1 MRKLYFAGC
10 VFAAVACLG
19 GCTKTN
25 DIEPVSKGVDFFAH
39 VGNVDTKTSIDG
51 LKVLWAKKDSIA
63 IQVTEKH
70 LHNASNPGAY
80 STTLGIYKLADD
92 AAGTSVGRFTYSS
105 GGEQITGDEEF
116 FAFYPAS
123 YCTANK
129 SNGYF
134 YVDFPMTQYY
144 EDNIGDKLP
153 LPMYGIGSNRSV
165 DFKYAGAVIKLRVWS
180 KEKTSIHSC
189 VISADN
195 LSKKAFTYVK
205 DGKWQGLSKA
215 YDVNNLN
222 MNMRKPLEISN
233 DESNPTVITMIIPLA
248 GTKTLK
254 NLKFS
259 INCERGGSELKKKS
273 DLAVVPGT
281 IVTFP
286 VKELTIEP
294 DRMFVDGL
302 EGEID
307 TEWVKT
313 AEKSVKVTMVPSS
326 KLSEGNFQ
334 KIMEATRNLHNKD
347 KKIVLDLSGANAKE
361 STLKGLNTD
370 NSYVGFCGG
379 SNRDNGIKN
388 ISKFYLPE
396 GITTILNRAFAY
408 SGYTEIVLPTT
419 LTKISGSPSNGCD
432 SLVWKV
438 ADGNKYFK
446 ADEKGAL
453 CDFGMTTL
461 MALNGGSGD
470 SYIVKDGT
478 TTIREWALYE
488 NSVIKTLTIPASV
501 TRLSGDCISG
511 TPNLTTII
519 CLGTKPAEFRPNSGT
534 NKVGPANQT
543 KTLYVPKGCVEIY
556 KEKWAALLKE
566 GNWVVKEIAGLS
578 NVKEGY

>member
-1 MRKLYFAGC
+1 MRNLYFAGC
-10 VFAAVACLG
+10 VIAAVAFVC

-39 VGNVDTKTSIDG
+39 VDNVDTKTSIDG
-51 LKVLWAKKDSIA
+51 LQVLWAKKDSIA
-63 IQVTEKH
+63 IQVTENH
-70 LHNASNPGAY
+70 LDNASSPRAY
-80 STTLGIYKLADD
+80 STTLGIYKLADN
-92 AAGTSVGRFTYSS
+92 AAGTNVGRFTYSS
-105 GGEQITGDEEF
+105 GGEQIKGDEEF

-134 YVDFPMTQYY
+134 YVDFPMTQWY

-153 LPMYGIGSNRSV
+153 LPMYGIGSDRNV

-195 LSKKAFTYVK
+195 LSKRAFTYVK
-205 DGKWQGLSKA
+205 DGKWLSRLWDA
-215 YDVNNLN
+215 YSVNNLN

-273 DLAVVPGT
+273 GLEVKPGT
-281 IVTFP
+281 VVTFP
-286 VKELTIEP
+286 VKELIIEP

-313 AEKSVKVTMVPSS
+313 AKDSVIVTMVSAS
-326 KLSEGNFQ
+326 KLHEDVFSG
-334 KIMEATRNLHNKD
+334 IMKATRSLEN
-347 KKIVLDLSGANAKE
+347 KIVLDLSGANAKE

-396 GITTILNRAFAY
+396 GITTILNRAFSY
-408 SGYTEIVLPTT
+408 SGYTEIVLPST
-419 LTKISGSPSNGCD
+419 LTQISGSPSNGCD

-438 ADGNKYFK
+438 AEGNKSFK
-446 ADEKGAL
+446 ADEEGAL
-453 CDFGMTTL
+453 YDFGMTTL
-461 MALNGGSGD
+461 MVLNGGSGD
-470 SYIVKDGT
+470 SYTVKDGT

-501 TRLSGDCISG
+501 TKLSADCISG

-519 CLGTKPAEFRPNSGT
+519 CLGTKPAEFIPNTGK
-534 NKVGPANQT
+534 NKVGPVNKT
-543 KTLYVPKGCVEIY
+543 KTLYVPKGCGKDYEA
-556 KEKWAALLKE
+556 KWKALLDE
-566 GNWVVKEIAGLS
+566 GNWQVVEQ
-578 NVKEGY
+578 N

>member
-1 MRKLYFAGC
+1 MRKLFFAGC

-39 VGNVDTKTSIDG
+39 VDNVDTKTSIDG

-63 IQVTEKH
+63 IQVTKNH
-70 LHNASNPGAY
+70 LDNASRPREYA
-80 STTLGIYKLADD
+80 TTLGIYKLADD
-92 AAGTSVGRFTYSS
+92 AAGTNVGRFTYSS
-105 GGEQITGDEEF
+105 GGEQIEGDEGF

-129 SNGYF
+129 GNGYF

-153 LPMYGIGSNRSV
+153 LPMYGIGSNRNV
-165 DFKYAGAVIKLRVWS
+165 DFNYAGAVIKLRVWS

-195 LSKKAFTYVK
+195 LSKRAFTYVK
-205 DGKWQGLSKA
+205 NGKWHQKLWNA
-215 YDVNNLN
+215 YSVNNLN

-233 DESNPTVITMIIPLA
+233 IESDPTVITMVIPLA
-248 GTKTLK
+248 DTTTLT

-259 INCERGGSELKKKS
+259 VNCEKGGSELTKKS
-273 DLAVVPGT
+273 GLRVKPGT

-313 AEKSVKVTMVPSS
+313 AKDSVKVTMVSAS
-326 KLSEGNFQ
+326 KLHEDVFRD
-334 KIMEATRNLHNKD
+334 IMKATRSLEN
-347 KKIVLDLSGANAKE
+347 KIVLDLSGANAEK
-361 STLKGLNTD
+361 SILQGLTD
-370 NSYVGFCGG
+370 NKYVGFCGG

-432 SLVWKV
+432 SLIWKV
-438 ADGNKYFK
+438 ANGNKSFK

-453 CDFGMTTL
+453 YDYEMKIL
-461 MALNGGSGD
+461 MVLNGGSGD
-470 SYIVKDGT
+470 SYTVKDGT

-501 TRLSGDCISG
+501 TKLSADCISG

-519 CLGTKPAEFRPNSGT
+519 CLGKEPAEFKPNTGK

-543 KTLYVPKGCVEIY
+543 KTLYVPTGCGKNYEA
-556 KEKWAALLKE
+556 KWKTLLDE
-566 GNWVVKEIAGLS
+566 GNWKVVEQ
-578 NVKEGY
+578 N

>member
-1 MRKLYFAGC
+1 MRNLYFVGC
-10 VFAAVACLG
+10 VIAAVACLG

-39 VGNVDTKTSIDG
+39 VDNVDTKTSIDG
-51 LKVLWAKKDSIA
+51 LQVLWAKKDSIA
-63 IQVTEKH
+63 IQVTENH
-70 LHNASNPGAY
+70 LDNASSPRAY
-80 STTLGIYKLADD
+80 STTLGIYKLADN
-92 AAGTSVGRFTYSS
+92 AAGTNVGRFTYSS
-105 GGEQITGDEEF
+105 GGEQIKGDEEF

-134 YVDFPMTQYY
+134 YVDFPMTQWY

-153 LPMYGIGSNRSV
+153 LPMYGIGSDRNV

-195 LSKKAFTYVK
+195 LSKRAFTFVK

-233 DESNPTVITMIIPLA
+233 VESDPTVITMIIPLA

-273 DLAVVPGT
+273 DLKVNPGT
-281 IVTFP
+281 VVTFP
-286 VKELTIEP
+286 VKELIIEP

-313 AEKSVKVTMVPSS
+313 AKDSVKVTMVSAS
-326 KLSEGNFQ
+326 KLHEDVFRD
-334 KIMEATRNLHNKD
+334 IMKATRSLENR
-347 KKIVLDLSGANAKE
+347 IVLDLSGANAEK
-361 STLKGLNTD
+361 SILQGLTD
-370 NSYVGFCGG
+370 NKYVGFCGG
-379 SNRDNGIKN
+379 SNRDNGIKK

-396 GITTILNRAFAY
+396 GIITISNRAFSY
-408 SGYTEIVLPTT
+408 SDYTEIVLPST
-419 LTKISGSPSNGCD
+419 LTQISGSPSNGCD
-432 SLVWKV
+432 SLRWKV
-438 ADGNKYFK
+438 VEGNKSFK
-446 ADEKGAL
+446 ADEEGAL
-453 CDFGMTTL
+453 YDFGMTTL

-501 TRLSGDCISG
+501 TKLSGDCISG

-519 CLGTKPAEFRPNSGT
+519 CRGTVPAEFKPNTGK

-556 KEKWAALLKE
+556 KEKWAVLLAE
-566 GNWVVKEIAGLS
+566 GNWEVKE
-578 NVKEGY
+578 VKELQN

>member
-1 MRKLYFAGC
+1 MRNLYFVGC
-10 VFAAVACLG
+10 VIAAVACLG

-39 VGNVDTKTSIDG
+39 VDNVDTKTSIDG
-51 LKVLWAKKDSIA
+51 LQVLWAKKDSIA
-63 IQVTEKH
+63 IQVTENH
-70 LHNASNPGAY
+70 LDNASSPRAY

-92 AAGTSVGRFTYSS
+92 AAGTNVGRFTYSS
-105 GGEQITGDEEF
+105 GGEQIKGDEEF

-153 LPMYGIGSNRSV
+153 LPMYGIGSNRNV

-195 LSKKAFTYVK
+195 LSKRAFTYVK
-205 DGKWQGLSKA
+205 DRKWQRLWNA
-215 YDVNNLN
+215 YNVNNLN
-222 MNMRKPLEISN
+222 MNMRNPLEISN

-248 GTKTLK
+248 DTTTLT

-259 INCERGGSELKKKS
+259 INCEKGGSELTKKS
-273 DLAVVPGT
+273 GLRVKPGT
-281 IVTFP
+281 VVTFP

-379 SNRDNGIKN
+379 SNRDKGIKN
-388 ISKFYLPE
+388 IRKFYLPE
-396 GITTILNRAFAY
+396 GITTILNRAFSY
-408 SGYTEIVLPTT
+408 SGYTEIVLPST
-419 LTKISGSPSNGCD
+419 LTQISGSPSNGCD

-438 ADGNKYFK
+438 AAGNKSFK

-453 CDFGMTTL
+453 YDYDMKTL
-461 MALNGGSGD
+461 MVLNGGSGD
-470 SYIVKDGT
+470 SYTVKDGT
-478 TTIREWALYE
+478 TKIREWALYE

-501 TRLSGDCISG
+501 TELSADCISG

-519 CLGTKPAEFRPNSGT
+519 CRGTVPAEFKPNTGK

-543 KTLYVPKGCVEIY
+543 KTLYVPKGCGKDYEA
-556 KEKWAALLKE
+556 KWKILLNE
-566 GNWVVKEIAGLS
+566 GNWQVVEQ
-578 NVKEGY
+578 N

>member
-39 VGNVDTKTSIDG
+39 VDNVDTKTSIDG

-70 LHNASNPGAY
+70 RDNASSPRAY
-80 STTLGIYKLADD
+80 ATTLGIYKLADD
-92 AAGTSVGRFTYSS
+92 AAGTNVGRFTYSS
-105 GGEQITGDEEF
+105 GAEQITGDEGF

-153 LPMYGIGSNRSV
+153 LPMFGIGSNRSV

-195 LSKKAFTYVK
+195 LSKRAFTYVK

-248 GTKTLK
+248 GIKTLK

-259 INCERGGSELKKKS
+259 INCEKGGSELKKKS
-273 DLAVVPGT
+273 DLEVKPGT
-281 IVTFP
+281 VVTFP
-286 VKELTIEP
+286 VKELIIEP

-313 AEKSVKVTMVPSS
+313 AKDSVRVTMVPAS
-326 KLSEGNFQ
+326 KLSKEAFHD
-334 KIMEATRNLHNKD
+334 IMEATRNLDNKN

-361 STLKGLNTD
+361 STLEGLNND
-370 NSYVGFCGG
+370 NKYVGFCGG

-388 ISKFYLPE
+388 ISKFSLPQ
-396 GITTILNRAFAY
+396 GITTILNRAFSY
-408 SGYTEIVLPTT
+408 SDYTEIVLPST
-419 LTKISGSPSNGCD
+419 LTQIAGSPSNGCD

-438 ADGNKYFK
+438 AKGNKSFK

-453 CDFGMTTL
+453 YDFGMTTL
-461 MALNGGSGD
+461 MALNGGSG
-470 SYIVKDGT
+470 
-478 TTIREWALYE
+478 AA
-488 NSVIKTLTIPASV
+488 TL
-501 TRLSGDCISG
+501 
-511 TPNLTTII
+511 
-519 CLGTKPAEFRPNSGT
+519 
-534 NKVGPANQT
+534 
-543 KTLYVPKGCVEIY
+543 
-556 KEKWAALLKE
+556 
-566 GNWVVKEIAGLS
+566 
-578 NVKEGY
+578 

>member
-1 MRKLYFAGC
+1 M
-10 VFAAVACLG
+10 
-19 GCTKTN
+19 
-25 DIEPVSKGVDFFAH
+25 
-39 VGNVDTKTSIDG
+39 
-51 LKVLWAKKDSIA
+51 WAKKDSIA

-70 LHNASNPGAY
+70 RDNASSHRAY
-80 STTLGIYKLADD
+80 ATTLGIYKLADD

-105 GGEQITGDEEF
+105 GAEQITGDEGF

-123 YCTANK
+123 YCTAHK
-129 SNGYF
+129 DNGYF

-153 LPMYGIGSNRSV
+153 LPMYGMGSHRNV
-165 DFKYAGAVIKLRVWS
+165 DFKYAGAVIKLLVWS
-180 KEKTSIHSC
+180 KAKTSIHSC
-189 VISADN
+189 VISAYN
-195 LSKKAFTYVK
+195 LSKRAFTYVK
-205 DGKWQGLSKA
+205 DREWQPLSKA

-248 GTKTLK
+248 GTKKLT

-259 INCERGGSELKKKS
+259 INCEKGGSELEKKS
-273 DLAVVPGT
+273 PLEVKPGT
-281 IVTFP
+281 VVTFP

-307 TEWVKT
+307 TAWVKT
-313 AEKSVKVTMVPSS
+313 AKDSVKVTMVSAS
-326 KLSEGNFQ
+326 KLLEDVFSG
-334 KIMEATRNLHNKD
+334 IMKATRSLEN
-347 KKIVLDLSGANAKE
+347 KIVLDLSGANAKE

-379 SNRDNGIKN
+379 SNRDKGIKN

-396 GITTILNRAFAY
+396 GITTILNRAFSY
-408 SGYTEIVLPTT
+408 SSYTEIVLPST
-419 LTKISGSPSNGCD
+419 LTQISGSPSNGCD

-438 ADGNKYFK
+438 AAGNKSFK

-453 CDFGMTTL
+453 YDYDMKTL
-461 MALNGGSGD
+461 MVLNGGSGD
-470 SYIVKDGT
+470 SYAVKDGT

-488 NSVIKTLTIPASV
+488 NSVIKKLTIPASV
-501 TRLSGDCISG
+501 TVLSRDCISG

-519 CLGTKPAEFRPNSGT
+519 CLGTVPAEFKPNTGK
-534 NKVGPANQT
+534 NKVGPANQI

-556 KEKWAALLKE
+556 KKMWAVLLAE
-566 GNWVVKEIAGLS
+566 GNWEVKE
-578 NVKEGY
+578 VKELQN

>member
-1 MRKLYFAGC
+1 MRNLYFVGC
-10 VFAAVACLG
+10 VIAAVAFVC

-25 DIEPVSKGVDFFAH
+25 DIEIEQESAGVDFFAQID
-39 VGNVDTKTSIDG
+39 NVNTKTSIDG
-51 LKVLWAKKDSIA
+51 LKVRWEKDDEIA
-63 IQVTEKH
+63 IQVTRNHTE
-70 LHNASNPGAY
+70 NASTPKGY
-80 STTLGIYKLADD
+80 STSLGIYRLTDD
-92 AAGTSVGRFTYSS
+92 AAGTNVGKFTHNR
-105 GGEQITGDEEF
+105 GEEKITGGEEF

-123 YCTANK
+123 DCFVNEG
-129 SNGYF
+129 NGYF
-134 YVDFPMTQYY
+134 YVDFPTTQWY
-144 EDNIGDKLP
+144 EDNIGNKLQ
-153 LPMYGIGSNRSV
+153 LPMYGVGKNRTV
-165 DFKYAGAVIKLRVWS
+165 DFNYAGAVIKLRVWS

-189 VISADN
+189 VISAGN
-195 LSKKAFTYVK
+195 LSKRAFTYVK
-205 DGKWQGLSKA
+205 DKKWQRLWNA
-215 YDVNNLN
+215 YNVNNLN

-248 GTKTLK
+248 DTTTLT

-259 INCERGGSELKKKS
+259 INCEKGGSELTKKS
-273 DLAVVPGT
+273 GLRVKPGT
-281 IVTFP
+281 VVTFP
-286 VKELTIEP
+286 VKELIIVP

-313 AEKSVKVTMVPSS
+313 AKDSVKVTMVSAS
-326 KLSEGNFQ
+326 KLLEDVFSG
-334 KIMEATRNLHNKD
+334 IMKATRSLEN
-347 KKIVLDLSGANAKE
+347 KIVLDLSGANAKE

-379 SNRDNGIKN
+379 SNRDKGIKN

-396 GITTILNRAFAY
+396 GITTILNRAFSY
-408 SGYTEIVLPTT
+408 SGYTEIVLPST

-438 ADGNKYFK
+438 AEGNKSFK

-453 CDFGMTTL
+453 YDFGMTTL

-501 TRLSGDCISG
+501 TELSADCISG

-519 CLGTKPAEFRPNSGT
+519 CLGSVPAEFKPNTGK

-543 KTLYVPKGCVEIY
+543 KTLYVPNGCGKDYEA
-556 KEKWAALLKE
+556 KWKILLNE
-566 GNWVVKEIAGLS
+566 GNWQVVEQ
-578 NVKEGY
+578 N

>member
-10 VFAAVACLG
+10 VIAAAACLG

-39 VGNVDTKTSIDG
+39 VDNVDTKTSIDG

-70 LHNASNPGAY
+70 LHNASSPGEYA
-80 STTLGIYKLADD
+80 TTLGIYKLADD
-92 AAGTSVGRFTYSS
+92 AAGTNVGRFTYSS
-105 GGEQITGDEEF
+105 GEQIKGDEEF

-153 LPMYGIGSNRSV
+153 LPMYGIGSNRNV

-286 VKELTIEP
+286 VKELTIDP
-294 DRMFVDGL
+294 DRMFVDGS

-307 TEWVKT
+307 TAWVKT
-313 AEKSVKVTMVPSS
+313 AKDSVKVTMVSAS
-326 KLSEGNFQ
+326 KLHEDVFSG
-334 KIMEATRNLHNKD
+334 IMKATRSLEN
-347 KKIVLDLSGANAKE
+347 KIVLDLSGANAKE

-396 GITTILNRAFAY
+396 GIITISNRAFSY
-408 SGYTEIVLPTT
+408 SAYTEIVLPST
-419 LTKISGSPSNGCD
+419 LTQISGSPSNGCD

-438 ADGNKYFK
+438 AKGNKSFK

-453 CDFGMTTL
+453 YDFGMTTL
-461 MALNGGSGD
+461 MVLNGGSGD
-470 SYIVKDGT
+470 SYTVKDGT

-501 TRLSGDCISG
+501 TKLSGDCISG

-519 CLGTKPAEFRPNSGT
+519 CLGKEPAEFKPNSGT
-534 NKVGPANQT
+534 NKVGPSKLT

-556 KEKWAALLKE
+556 KDKWAALLAE
-566 GNWVVKEIAGLS
+566 GNWDVKDVKELQ
-578 NVKEGY
+578 N

>member
-1 MRKLYFAGC
+1 MRNLYFVGC
-10 VFAAVACLG
+10 VIAAVACLG

-39 VGNVDTKTSIDG
+39 VDNVDTKTSIDG
-51 LKVLWAKKDSIA
+51 LQVLWAKKDSIA
-63 IQVTEKH
+63 IQVTENH
-70 LHNASNPGAY
+70 LDNASSPRAY
-80 STTLGIYKLADD
+80 STTLGIYKLADN
-92 AAGTSVGRFTYSS
+92 AAGTNVGRFTYSS
-105 GGEQITGDEEF
+105 GGEQIKGDEEF

-134 YVDFPMTQYY
+134 YVDFPMTQWY

-153 LPMYGIGSNRSV
+153 LPMYGIGSDRNV

-195 LSKKAFTYVK
+195 LSKRAFTYVK

-233 DESNPTVITMIIPLA
+233 VESDPTVITMIIPLA
-248 GTKTLK
+248 GTKKLT

-259 INCERGGSELKKKS
+259 INCEKGGSELEKKS
-273 DLAVVPGT
+273 PLEVKPGT
-281 IVTFP
+281 VVTFP

-313 AEKSVKVTMVPSS
+313 AKDSVRVTMVPSS

-334 KIMEATRNLHNKD
+334 KIMEATRNLHDKN
-347 KKIVLDLSGANAKE
+347 KKIVLDLSRANAKE
-361 STLKGLNTD
+361 STLEGLNND
-370 NSYVGFCGG
+370 NKYVGFCGG

-388 ISKFYLPE
+388 IRKFYLPE
-396 GITTILNRAFAY
+396 GITTILNRAFSY
-408 SGYTEIVLPTT
+408 SGYTEIVLPST
-419 LTKISGSPSNGCD
+419 LTQISGSPSNGCD

-438 ADGNKYFK
+438 AAGNKSFK
-446 ADEKGAL
+446 VDEKGAL
-453 CDFGMTTL
+453 YDYDMKTL
-461 MALNGGSGD
+461 MVLNGGSGD
-470 SYIVKDGT
+470 SYTVKDGT

-501 TRLSGDCISG
+501 TKLSADCISG

-519 CLGTKPAEFRPNSGT
+519 CLGTKPAEFIPNTGK
-534 NKVGPANQT
+534 NKVGPANQI

-556 KEKWAALLKE
+556 KEKWAALLAE
-566 GNWVVKEIAGLS
+566 GKWEVLQN
-578 NVKEGY
+578 

>member
-39 VGNVDTKTSIDG
+39 ADNVDTKTSIDG

-63 IQVTEKH
+63 IQITEKH
-70 LHNASNPGAY
+70 LHNASSPGAY
-80 STTLGIYKLADD
+80 ATTLGIYKLADD
-92 AAGTSVGRFTYSS
+92 AANTSVGRFTYSS
-105 GGEQITGDEEF
+105 GGEQIKGDEEF

-153 LPMYGIGSNRSV
+153 LPMYGVGSNRNV
-165 DFKYAGAVIKLRVWS
+165 DFKYAGAVIKLLVWS

-189 VISADN
+189 VISAGN
-195 LSKKAFTYVK
+195 LSKRAFTFVT
-205 DGKWQGLSKA
+205 DGKWHQKLWNA
-215 YDVNNLN
+215 YSVNNLN

-233 DESNPTVITMIIPLA
+233 VESDPTVITMIIPLA
-248 GTKTLK
+248 DTTTLT

-259 INCERGGSELKKKS
+259 INCEKGGSELTKKS
-273 DLAVVPGT
+273 GLRVKPGT
-281 IVTFP
+281 VVTFP
-286 VKELTIEP
+286 VKELIIVP

-313 AEKSVKVTMVPSS
+313 AKDSVRVTMVPSS
-326 KLSEGNFQ
+326 KLSRDDFHD
-334 KIMEATRNLHNKD
+334 IMEATRNLDDKN
-347 KKIVLDLSGANAKE
+347 KKIVLDLSGANAKDN
-361 STLKGLNTD
+361 TLEGLTD
-370 NSYVGFCGG
+370 NKYVGFCGG

-396 GITTILNRAFAY
+396 GITTILNRAFSY
-408 SGYTEIVLPTT
+408 SGYTEIVLPST
-419 LTKISGSPSNGCD
+419 LTQISGSPSNGCD

-438 ADGNKYFK
+438 AKGNKSFK

-453 CDFGMTTL
+453 YDFGMTTL
-461 MALNGGSGD
+461 MVLNGGSGD
-470 SYIVKDGT
+470 SYTVKDGT

-501 TRLSGDCISG
+501 TVLSRDCISG

-519 CLGTKPAEFRPNSGT
+519 CLRREPAEFKPNSGT
-534 NKVGPANQT
+534 NKVGPVNKT
-543 KTLYVPKGCVEIY
+543 KTLYVPNGCVEIY
-556 KEKWAALLKE
+556 KKMWAVLLTE
-566 GNWVVKEIAGLS
+566 GNWEVKE
-578 NVKEGY
+578 VKELQN

>member
-1 MRKLYFAGC
+1 MRKLYFAVC
-10 VFAAVACLG
+10 VFVAVACLG

-39 VGNVDTKTSIDG
+39 VDNVDTKTSLDG
-51 LKVLWAKKDSIA
+51 LQVLWAKKDSIA
-63 IQVTEKH
+63 IQVTKNH
-70 LHNASNPGAY
+70 LDNASSPRAY
-80 STTLGIYKLADD
+80 ATTLGIYKLADG
-92 AAGTSVGRFTYSS
+92 AAGTNVGRFTYSR
-105 GGEQITGDEEF
+105 GGEQIEGDEEF

-153 LPMYGIGSNRSV
+153 LPMYGIGSNRNV

-195 LSKKAFTYVK
+195 LSKRAFTYVK
-205 DGKWQGLSKA
+205 DGKWQRLWNA
-215 YDVNNLN
+215 YSVNNLN

-233 DESNPTVITMIIPLA
+233 VESDPTVITMVIPLA
-248 GTKTLK
+248 DTTTLA

-259 INCERGGSELKKKS
+259 INCEKGGSELTKKS
-273 DLAVVPGT
+273 GLRVKPGT
-281 IVTFP
+281 VVTFP
-286 VKELTIEP
+286 VKELIIEP
-294 DRMFVDGL
+294 DRMFVDGF

-313 AEKSVKVTMVPSS
+313 AQDSVRVTMVAAS
-326 KLSEGNFQ
+326 KLSEGDFQ
-334 KIMEATRNLHNKD
+334 KIMEATRNLHNKN
-347 KKIVLDLSGANAKE
+347 KKIVLDLSGANADK
-361 STLKGLNTD
+361 STLEGLTD
-370 NSYVGFCGG
+370 NKYVGFCGG

-396 GITTILNRAFAY
+396 GITTILNRAFSY
-408 SGYTEIVLPTT
+408 SGYTEIVLPST

-438 ADGNKYFK
+438 AEGNKSFK

-453 CDFGMTTL
+453 YDFGMTTL

-501 TRLSGDCISG
+501 TVLSRDCISG

-519 CLGTKPAEFRPNSGT
+519 CLGRKPAEFRPNSGT
-534 NKVGPANQT
+534 NKVGPSKLT
-543 KTLYVPKGCVEIY
+543 KTLYVPNGCVEIY
-556 KEKWAALLKE
+556 KDKWAALLAE
-566 GNWVVKEIAGLS
+566 GNWKVEER
-578 NVKEGY
+578 N

>member
-10 VFAAVACLG
+10 VIATVAFVC

-25 DIEPVSKGVDFFAH
+25 DIEIEQESAGVDFFAQID
-39 VGNVDTKTSIDG
+39 NVNTKTSIDG
-51 LKVLWAKKDSIA
+51 LKVRWEKDDEIA
-63 IQVTEKH
+63 IQVTRNHTE
-70 LHNASNPGAY
+70 NASSPRGYA
-80 STTLGIYKLADD
+80 TTLGVYKLADD
-92 AAGTSVGRFTYSS
+92 AAGTNVGRFTYSS
-105 GGEQITGDEEF
+105 GGEQIKGDEEF

-134 YVDFPMTQYY
+134 YVDFPMTQWY

-153 LPMYGIGSNRSV
+153 LPMYGVGSNRNV
-165 DFKYAGAVIKLRVWS
+165 DFNYAGAVIKLRVWT
-180 KEKTSIHSC
+180 EKKDSIHSC

-205 DGKWQGLSKA
+205 DGKWQGLSNSH
-215 YDVNNLN
+215 DVNNLN

-233 DESNPTVITMIIPLA
+233 DEGNPTVITMIIPLA
-248 GTKTLK
+248 GTKTLT

-259 INCERGGSELKKKS
+259 VNCESGGSELEKKS
-273 DLAVVPGT
+273 GLKVTPGT
-281 IVTFP
+281 VVTFP
-286 VKELTIEP
+286 VTKLTIVP

-313 AEKSVKVTMVPSS
+313 AKDSVRVTMVPAS
-326 KLSEGNFQ
+326 KLSIVDFHD
-334 KIMEATRNLHNKD
+334 IMEATRNLHDEN
-347 KKIVLDLSGANAKE
+347 KKIVLDLSRANAKE
-361 STLKGLNTD
+361 STLEGLNND
-370 NSYVGFCGG
+370 NKYVGFCGG
-379 SNRDNGIKN
+379 SNRDNGINN

-432 SLVWKV
+432 SLVWKI
-438 ADGNKYFK
+438 ADGNKSFK

-453 CDFGMTTL
+453 YDYGMKTL
-461 MALNGGSGD
+461 MVLNGGSGD
-470 SYIVKDGT
+470 SYTVKDGT

-501 TRLSGDCISG
+501 TKLSADCISG

-519 CLGTKPAEFRPNSGT
+519 CRGTVPAEFKPNTGK

-543 KTLYVPKGCVEIY
+543 KTLYVPKGCVEAY
-556 KEKWAALLKE
+556 TERWKSLLAE
-566 GNWVVKEIAGLS
+566 GNWEVKELQ
-578 NVKEGY
+578 N

>member
-1 MRKLYFAGC
+1 MRTLYFAGC
-10 VFAAVACLG
+10 LIAAAVCLG

-39 VGNVDTKTSIDG
+39 VDNVDTKTSIDG
-51 LKVLWAKKDSIA
+51 LKVLWREKDSIA
-63 IQVTEKH
+63 IQVTENH
-70 LHNASNPGAY
+70 LDNASSPRAY

-92 AAGTSVGRFTYSS
+92 AAGTNVGRFTYSS
-105 GGEQITGDEEF
+105 GGEQIKGDEEF

-153 LPMYGIGSNRSV
+153 LPMYGIGSNRNV

-195 LSKKAFTYVK
+195 LSKRAFTYVK
-205 DGKWQGLSKA
+205 DRKWQRLWNA
-215 YDVNNLN
+215 YSVKNLN

-233 DESNPTVITMIIPLA
+233 VESDPTVITMIIPLA
-248 GTKTLK
+248 DTTILT

-259 INCERGGSELKKKS
+259 INCEKGGSELMKKS
-273 DLAVVPGT
+273 PLKVKPGT
-281 IVTFP
+281 VVTFP

-313 AEKSVKVTMVPSS
+313 AKDSVKVTMVSAS
-326 KLSEGNFQ
+326 KLHEDVFRD
-334 KIMEATRNLHNKD
+334 IMKATRSLENR
-347 KKIVLDLSGANAKE
+347 IVLDLSGANAKE
-361 STLKGLNTD
+361 STLRGLHTD

-379 SNRDNGIKN
+379 SNRDKGIKN
-388 ISKFYLPE
+388 IRKFYLPE
-396 GITTILNRAFAY
+396 GITTILNRAFSY
-408 SGYTEIVLPTT
+408 SGYTEIVLPST
-419 LTKISGSPSNGCD
+419 LTQISGSPSNGCD
-432 SLVWKV
+432 SLRWKV
-438 ADGNKYFK
+438 AEGNKSFK
-446 ADEKGAL
+446 ADEEGAL
-453 CDFGMTTL
+453 YDFGMTTL
-461 MALNGGSGD
+461 MVLNGGSGD
-470 SYIVKDGT
+470 SYTVKDGT

-501 TRLSGDCISG
+501 TKLSADCISG
-511 TPNLTTII
+511 TPNLTTIK
-519 CLGTKPAEFRPNSGT
+519 CLGTVPAEFKPNTGK
-534 NKVGPANQT
+534 NKVGPSDET
-543 KTLYVPKGCVEIY
+543 KTLYVPMGCGKNYEA
-556 KEKWAALLKE
+556 KWKALLDE
-566 GNWVVKEIAGLS
+566 GNWQVVEQ
-578 NVKEGY
+578 N

>member
-10 VFAAVACLG
+10 VIAAAVCLC

-25 DIEPVSKGVDFFAH
+25 VIEPVSKGVDFFAQID
-39 VGNVDTKTSIDG
+39 NVNTKTSIDG
-51 LKVLWAKKDSIA
+51 LKVRWGKDDEIA
-63 IQVTEKH
+63 IQVTKNHTE
-70 LHNASNPGAY
+70 NASSPRGYA
-80 STTLGIYKLADD
+80 TTLGVCKLADD
-92 AAGTSVGRFTYSS
+92 AAGTTDGRFTYSS
-105 GGEQITGDEEF
+105 GAEQIDGDEEF

-123 YCTANK
+123 YCKPNE

-134 YVDFPMTQYY
+134 YVDFPMTQWY

-153 LPMYGIGSNRSV
+153 LPMYGIGSDRNV

-195 LSKKAFTYVK
+195 LSKRAFTYVK

-222 MNMRKPLEISN
+222 MNMHKPLEISN
-233 DESNPTVITMIIPLA
+233 VESDPTVITMIIPLA

-273 DLAVVPGT
+273 DLKVNPGT
-281 IVTFP
+281 VVTFP
-286 VKELTIEP
+286 VKELIIEP

-307 TEWVKT
+307 TAWVKT
-313 AEKSVKVTMVPSS
+313 AKDSVKVTMVSAS
-326 KLSEGNFQ
+326 KLLEDVFSG
-334 KIMEATRNLHNKD
+334 IMKATRSLEN
-347 KKIVLDLSGANAKE
+347 KIVLDLSGANAKE
-361 STLKGLNTD
+361 SILEGLTD
-370 NSYVGFCGG
+370 NKYVGFCGG

-396 GITTILNRAFAY
+396 GITTILNRAFSY
-408 SGYTEIVLPTT
+408 SGYTEIVLPST
-419 LTKISGSPSNGCD
+419 LTQISGSPSNGCD
-432 SLVWKV
+432 LLRWKV
-438 ADGNKYFK
+438 AEGNKSFK

-453 CDFGMTTL
+453 YDYDMKTL
-461 MALNGGSGD
+461 MVLNGGSGD
-470 SYIVKDGT
+470 SYTVKDGT

-501 TRLSGDCISG
+501 TKLSADCISG

-519 CLGTKPAEFRPNSGT
+519 CRGTVPAEFKPNTGK

-543 KTLYVPKGCVEIY
+543 KTLYVPKGCVEAY
-556 KEKWAALLKE
+556 TSKWASLLAE
-566 GNWVVKEIAGLS
+566 GNWEVKELQ
-578 NVKEGY
+578 N

>member
-1 MRKLYFAGC
+1 MRKLYFSGC
-10 VFAAVACLG
+10 VIAAVVCLG

-39 VGNVDTKTSIDG
+39 VDNVDTKTTIDG

-63 IQVTEKH
+63 IQVTENH
-70 LHNASNPGAY
+70 LDNASRPREYA
-80 STTLGIYKLADD
+80 TTLGIYKLADD
-92 AAGTSVGRFTYSS
+92 AAGTNVGRFTYS
-105 GGEQITGDEEF
+105 GGEQIKGDEEF

-153 LPMYGIGSNRSV
+153 LPMYGIGSNRNV
-165 DFKYAGAVIKLRVWS
+165 DFNYAGAVIKLRVWS

-195 LSKKAFTYVK
+195 LSKRAFTYVK
-205 DGKWQGLSKA
+205 NGKWQGLSKA
-215 YDVNNLN
+215 YDVKNLN

-248 GTKTLK
+248 GTKTLT

-259 INCERGGSELKKKS
+259 INCEKGGSELKKKS
-273 DLAVVPGT
+273 GLEVKPGT
-281 IVTFP
+281 VVTFP
-286 VKELTIEP
+286 VKELIIEP

-313 AEKSVKVTMVPSS
+313 AKDSVKVTMVAAS

-334 KIMEATRNLHNKD
+334 KIMEATRNLHDKN
-347 KKIVLDLSGANAKE
+347 KKIVLDLSGTNAEK

-396 GITTILNRAFAY
+396 GITTILNRAFSY
-408 SGYTEIVLPTT
+408 SGYTEIVLPST
-419 LTKISGSPSNGCD
+419 LTQISGSPSNGCD
-432 SLVWKV
+432 SLRWKV
-438 ADGNKYFK
+438 AEGNKSFK

-453 CDFGMTTL
+453 YDYEMKTL
-461 MALNGGSGD
+461 MVLNGGGSVD
-470 SYIVKDGT
+470 SYTVKDRT

-501 TRLSGDCISG
+501 TKLSADCISG
-511 TPNLTTII
+511 TPNLTTIK
-519 CLGTKPAEFRPNSGT
+519 CLGTVPAEFKPNTGK
-534 NKVGPANQT
+534 NKVGPSDKT
-543 KTLYVPKGCVEIY
+543 KILYVPKGCVEIY

-566 GNWVVKEIAGLS
+566 GT
-578 NVKEGY
+578 KEGNWKVVERN

>member
-39 VGNVDTKTSIDG
+39 VDNVDTKTSIDG

-92 AAGTSVGRFTYSS
+92 AAGTNVGRFTYSS
-105 GGEQITGDEEF
+105 GAEQITGDEEF

-129 SNGYF
+129 GNGYF

-153 LPMYGIGSNRSV
+153 LPMYGIGSNRNV

-248 GTKTLK
+248 DTTTLT

-259 INCERGGSELKKKS
+259 INCEKGGSELTKKS
-273 DLAVVPGT
+273 GLKVRPGT
-281 IVTFP
+281 VVTFP

-313 AEKSVKVTMVPSS
+313 AKDSVRVTMVAAS
-326 KLSEGNFQ
+326 KLKEDVFRD
-334 KIMEATRNLHNKD
+334 IMKATRSLEN
-347 KKIVLDLSGANAKE
+347 KIVLDLSGANAKE
-361 STLKGLNTD
+361 SKLKGLNTD

-396 GITTILNRAFAY
+396 GIITISNRAFSY
-408 SGYTEIVLPTT
+408 SGYTEIVLPST
-419 LTKISGSPSNGCD
+419 LTQISGSPSNGCD

-438 ADGNKYFK
+438 AEGNKSFK

-453 CDFGMTTL
+453 YDFGMTTL
-461 MALNGGSGD
+461 MVLNGGSGD
-470 SYIVKDGT
+470 SYTVKDGP

-501 TRLSGDCISG
+501 TKLSGDCISA

-519 CLGTKPAEFRPNSGT
+519 CLGTVPAEFKPNTGK
-534 NKVGPANQT
+534 NKVGPSDKT

-556 KEKWAALLKE
+556 KDKWAALLAE
-566 GNWVVKEIAGLS
+566 GNWEVKDLR
-578 NVKEGY
+578 N

>member
-10 VFAAVACLG
+10 VIAAAVSLC

-25 DIEPVSKGVDFFAH
+25 VIEPVSKGVDFFAQID
-39 VGNVDTKTSIDG
+39 NVNTKTSIDG
-51 LKVLWAKKDSIA
+51 LKVRWGKDDEIA
-63 IQVTEKH
+63 IQVTKNHTE
-70 LHNASNPGAY
+70 NASSPRGYA
-80 STTLGIYKLADD
+80 TTLGIYKLADD
-92 AAGTSVGRFTYSS
+92 AAGTNVGKFTYSS
-105 GGEQITGDEEF
+105 GGEQIKGDEEF

-153 LPMYGIGSNRSV
+153 LPMYGVGTNRNVS
-165 DFKYAGAVIKLRVWS
+165 FNYAGAVIKLRVWA
-180 KEKTSIHSC
+180 EKKDSIHSC

-205 DGKWQGLSKA
+205 DGKWQGLSNSH
-215 YDVNNLN
+215 DVNNLN

-248 GTKTLK
+248 GTKTLT

-259 INCERGGSELKKKS
+259 VNCESGGSELKKKS
-273 DLAVVPGT
+273 GLKVTPGT
-281 IVTFP
+281 VVTFP
-286 VKELTIEP
+286 VTKLTIVP

-313 AEKSVKVTMVPSS
+313 AKDSVRVTMVPAS
-326 KLSEGNFQ
+326 KLSIVDFHD
-334 KIMEATRNLHNKD
+334 IMEATRNLHDEN
-347 KKIVLDLSGANAKE
+347 KKIVLDLSRANAKE
-361 STLKGLNTD
+361 STLEGLNND
-370 NSYVGFCGG
+370 NKYVGFCGG

-432 SLVWKV
+432 SLVWKI
-438 ADGNKYFK
+438 ADGNKFFK

-453 CDFGMTTL
+453 YDYGMKTL
-461 MALNGGSGD
+461 MVLNGGSGD
-470 SYIVKDGT
+470 SYTVKDGT
-478 TTIREWALYE
+478 TKIREWALYE

-501 TRLSGDCISG
+501 TELSADCISG

-519 CLGTKPAEFRPNSGT
+519 CRGTVPAEFKPNTGK

-543 KTLYVPKGCVEIY
+543 KTLYVPKGCGKDYEA
-556 KEKWAALLKE
+556 KWKILLNE
-566 GNWVVKEIAGLS
+566 GNWQVVEQ
-578 NVKEGY
+578 N

>member
-10 VFAAVACLG
+10 VIAAAVCLC

-25 DIEPVSKGVDFFAH
+25 VIEPVSKGVDFFAQID
-39 VGNVDTKTSIDG
+39 NVNTKTSIDG
-51 LKVLWAKKDSIA
+51 LKVRWGKGDEIA
-63 IQVTEKH
+63 IQVTRNHTE
-70 LHNASNPGAY
+70 NASSPRGYA
-80 STTLGIYKLADD
+80 TTLGVYKLADD
-92 AAGTSVGRFTYSS
+92 AAGATDGRFTYSS
-105 GGEQITGDEEF
+105 GAEQIEGDEEF

-123 YCTANK
+123 DCKPNK
-129 SNGYF
+129 DNGYF

-144 EDNIGDKLP
+144 EDNIGEKLP
-153 LPMYGIGSNRSV
+153 LPMYGIGSNRNVS
-165 DFKYAGAVIKLRVWS
+165 FNYAGAVLKLRVWS

-222 MNMRKPLEISN
+222 MNMRRPLEISN
-233 DESNPTVITMIIPLA
+233 DESNPTVITMIIPLP
-248 GTKTLK
+248 GPKKLT

-259 INCERGGSELKKKS
+259 INCEKGSSELEKKS
-273 DLAVVPGT
+273 PLKVTPGT

-286 VKELTIEP
+286 VKELTIDP
-294 DRMFVDGL
+294 DRMFVDGS

-307 TEWVKT
+307 TAWVKT
-313 AEKSVKVTMVPSS
+313 AKDSVKVTMVSAS
-326 KLSEGNFQ
+326 KLHEDVFSG
-334 KIMEATRNLHNKD
+334 IMKATRSLEN
-347 KKIVLDLSGANAKE
+347 KIVLDLSGANAKE

-388 ISKFYLPE
+388 IRKFYLPE
-396 GITTILNRAFAY
+396 GITTILNRAFSY
-408 SGYTEIVLPTT
+408 SGYTEIVLPST
-419 LTKISGSPSNGCD
+419 LTQISGSPSNGCD

-438 ADGNKYFK
+438 AEGNKSFK
-446 ADEKGAL
+446 ADEEGAL
-453 CDFGMTTL
+453 YDFGMTTL
-461 MALNGGSGD
+461 MVLNGGSGD
-470 SYIVKDGT
+470 SYTVKDGT

-501 TRLSGDCISG
+501 TKLSGDCISG
-511 TPNLTTII
+511 TPNLTTIK
-519 CLGTKPAEFRPNSGT
+519 CLGTVPAEFKPNSGT

-543 KTLYVPKGCVEIY
+543 KTLYVPEGCVEIY

-566 GNWVVKEIAGLS
+566 GNWEVKELQ
-578 NVKEGY
+578 N

>member
-39 VGNVDTKTSIDG
+39 VDNVDTKTSIDG

-63 IQVTEKH
+63 IQVTKSH
-70 LHNASNPGAY
+70 LDNASSPRAY
-80 STTLGIYKLADD
+80 ATTLGIYKLADD

-105 GGEQITGDEEF
+105 GGEQIKGDEEF

-153 LPMYGIGSNRSV
+153 LPMYGIGSNRNV

-195 LSKKAFTYVK
+195 LSKRAFTFVK
-205 DGKWQGLSKA
+205 DGKWQKLWNA
-215 YDVNNLN
+215 YTVNNLN
-222 MNMRKPLEISN
+222 MNMRTPLEISN
-233 DESNPTVITMIIPLA
+233 VESDPTVITMVIPLA
-248 GTKTLK
+248 DTTTLT

-259 INCERGGSELKKKS
+259 INCEKGGSELKKKS
-273 DLAVVPGT
+273 GLRVKPGT
-281 IVTFP
+281 VVTFP

-313 AEKSVKVTMVPSS
+313 AKDSVKVTMVPSS

-361 STLKGLNTD
+361 STLKGLNRD

-396 GITTILNRAFAY
+396 GITTILNRAFSY
-408 SGYTEIVLPTT
+408 SGYTEIVLPST
-419 LTKISGSPSNGCD
+419 LTQISGSPSNGCD

-438 ADGNKYFK
+438 AEGNKSFK
-446 ADEKGAL
+446 ADEEGAL
-453 CDFGMTTL
+453 YDFGMTTL
-461 MALNGGSGD
+461 MVLNGGSGD
-470 SYIVKDGT
+470 SYTVKDGT

-488 NSVIKTLTIPASV
+488 NSMIKTLTIPASV

-519 CLGTKPAEFRPNSGT
+519 CLGTKPAEFIPNTGN
-534 NKVGPANQT
+534 NKVGPSKQL

-566 GNWVVKEIAGLS
+566 GTWEVKEWR
-578 NVKEGY
+578 N

>member
-1 MRKLYFAGC
+1 MRKLFFAGC

-39 VGNVDTKTSIDG
+39 VDNVDTKTSIDG

-63 IQVTEKH
+63 IQVTKNH
-70 LHNASNPGAY
+70 LDNASRPREYA
-80 STTLGIYKLADD
+80 TTLGIYKLADD
-92 AAGTSVGRFTYSS
+92 AAGTNVGRFTYSS
-105 GGEQITGDEEF
+105 GAEQITGDEEF

-129 SNGYF
+129 GNGYF

-153 LPMYGIGSNRSV
+153 LPMYGIGSNRNV

-195 LSKKAFTYVK
+195 LSKRAFTYVK
-205 DGKWQGLSKA
+205 DGKWQRLWNA
-215 YDVNNLN
+215 YSVNNLN

-233 DESNPTVITMIIPLA
+233 VESDPTVITMVIPLA
-248 GTKTLK
+248 DTTTLT

-259 INCERGGSELKKKS
+259 INCEKGGSELTKKS
-273 DLAVVPGT
+273 GLRVKPGT
-281 IVTFP
+281 VVTFP
-286 VKELTIEP
+286 VKELTIVP

-313 AEKSVKVTMVPSS
+313 AKDSVKVTMVSAS
-326 KLSEGNFQ
+326 KLHEDVFSG
-334 KIMEATRNLHNKD
+334 IMKATRSLEN
-347 KKIVLDLSGANAKE
+347 KIVLDLSGANAKE
-361 STLKGLNTD
+361 STLKGLNRD

-396 GITTILNRAFAY
+396 GIITILNRTFSY
-408 SGYTEIVLPTT
+408 SGYTEIVLPST
-419 LTKISGSPSNGCD
+419 LTQISGSPSNGCD
-432 SLVWKV
+432 SLRWKV
-438 ADGNKYFK
+438 AEGNKSFK
-446 ADEKGAL
+446 ADEEGAL
-453 CDFGMTTL
+453 YDFGMTTL

-488 NSVIKTLTIPASV
+488 NSVSKTLTIPASV
-501 TRLSGDCISG
+501 TKISADCISG

-519 CLGTKPAEFRPNSGT
+519 CLGTKPAEFIPNTGK
-534 NKVGPANQT
+534 NKVGPVNKT
-543 KTLYVPKGCVEIY
+543 KTLYVPNGCVEIY
-556 KEKWAALLKE
+556 KKMWAVLLAE
-566 GNWVVKEIAGLS
+566 GNWEVKE
-578 NVKEGY
+578 VKELQN

>member
-10 VFAAVACLG
+10 VFVAVACLG

-25 DIEPVSKGVDFFAH
+25 DIEPESKGVDFFAH
-39 VGNVDTKTSIDG
+39 VDNVDTKTSIDG

-63 IQVTEKH
+63 IQVTKNH
-70 LHNASNPGAY
+70 LDNASRPREYA
-80 STTLGIYKLADD
+80 TTLGIYKLADD
-92 AAGTSVGRFTYSS
+92 AAGTNVGRFTYSS
-105 GGEQITGDEEF
+105 GAEQITGDEEF

-129 SNGYF
+129 GNGYF

-153 LPMYGIGSNRSV
+153 LPMYGIGSNRNV

-195 LSKKAFTYVK
+195 LSKRAFTYVK
-205 DGKWQGLSKA
+205 DGKWQRLWNA
-215 YDVNNLN
+215 YSVNNLN

-233 DESNPTVITMIIPLA
+233 VESDPTVITMVIPLA
-248 GTKTLK
+248 DTTTLT

-259 INCERGGSELKKKS
+259 INCEKGGSELKKKS
-273 DLAVVPGT
+273 GLKVKPGT
-281 IVTFP
+281 VVTFP

-326 KLSEGNFQ
+326 KLSEGDFQ
-334 KIMEATRNLHNKD
+334 KIMEATRNLHDKN

-396 GITTILNRAFAY
+396 GITTILNRAFSY
-408 SGYTEIVLPTT
+408 SGYTEIVLPST
-419 LTKISGSPSNGCD
+419 LTQISGSPSNGCD

-438 ADGNKYFK
+438 AEGNKSFK
-446 ADEKGAL
+446 ADEEGAL
-453 CDFGMTTL
+453 YDFGMTTL

-501 TRLSGDCISG
+501 TKLSADCISG
-511 TPNLTTII
+511 TPNLTTIK
-519 CLGTKPAEFRPNSGT
+519 CLGIVPAEFRPNTGK
-534 NKVGPANQT
+534 NKVGPSNQT
-543 KTLYVPKGCVEIY
+543 KTLYVPKGCGKDYED
-556 KEKWAALLKE
+556 KWKTLLDE
-566 GNWVVKEIAGLS
+566 GNWKVVEQ
-578 NVKEGY
+578 N

>member
-1 MRKLYFAGC
+1 MRKLYFAVC
-10 VFAAVACLG
+10 VFAAFACLG

-25 DIEPVSKGVDFFAH
+25 DIEPESKGVDFFAH
-39 VGNVDTKTSIDG
+39 VDNVDTKTSIDG
-51 LKVLWAKKDSIA
+51 LKVLWREKDSIA

-70 LHNASNPGAY
+70 LYNASNPGAY
-80 STTLGIYKLADD
+80 TTTLGIYKLADD

-105 GGEQITGDEEF
+105 GGEQIKGDEEF

-153 LPMYGIGSNRSV
+153 LPMYGIGSNRNV

-195 LSKKAFTYVK
+195 LSKRAFTYVK
-205 DGKWQGLSKA
+205 NGNWQRLWNA
-215 YDVNNLN
+215 YSVNNLN

-233 DESNPTVITMIIPLA
+233 VESDPTMITMVIPLA
-248 GTKTLK
+248 DTTTLT

-259 INCERGGSELKKKS
+259 VNCEKGGSELKKKS
-273 DLAVVPGT
+273 GLKVKPGT

-286 VKELTIEP
+286 VKELIIEP
-294 DRMFVDGL
+294 DRMFVDGS

-307 TEWVKT
+307 TAWVKT
-313 AEKSVKVTMVPSS
+313 AKDSVKVTMVSAS
-326 KLSEGNFQ
+326 KLHEDVFRD
-334 KIMEATRNLHNKD
+334 IMKATRSLEN
-347 KKIVLDLSGANAKE
+347 KIVLDLSGANSKE

-379 SNRDNGIKN
+379 SNRDKGIKN

-396 GITTILNRAFAY
+396 GITTILNRAFSY
-408 SGYTEIVLPTT
+408 SDYTEIVLPST
-419 LTKISGSPSNGCD
+419 LTQIAGSPSNGCD
-432 SLVWKV
+432 SLIWKV
-438 ADGNKYFK
+438 ANGNKSFK

-453 CDFGMTTL
+453 YDYEMKTL
-461 MALNGGSGD
+461 MVLNGGSGD
-470 SYIVKDGT
+470 SYTVKDGT

-501 TRLSGDCISG
+501 TKLSADCISG

-519 CLGTKPAEFRPNSGT
+519 CLGTKPAEFKPNSGT
-534 NKVGPANQT
+534 NKVGPSKQL

-566 GNWVVKEIAGLS
+566 GTWEVKELQ
-578 NVKEGY
+578 N

>member
-1 MRKLYFAGC
+1 MRKLYFAVC

-39 VGNVDTKTSIDG
+39 VDNVDTKTSIDG
-51 LKVLWAKKDSIA
+51 LQVLWAKKDSIA
-63 IQVTEKH
+63 IQVTKNH
-70 LHNASNPGAY
+70 LDNASRPREYA
-80 STTLGIYKLADD
+80 TTLGIYKLADD
-92 AAGTSVGRFTYSS
+92 AAGTNVGRFTYSS
-105 GGEQITGDEEF
+105 GAEQITGDEEF

-129 SNGYF
+129 GNGYF

-153 LPMYGIGSNRSV
+153 LPMYGIGSNRNV

-195 LSKKAFTYVK
+195 LSKRAFTYVK
-205 DGKWQGLSKA
+205 DGKWQRLWNA
-215 YDVNNLN
+215 YSVNNLN

-233 DESNPTVITMIIPLA
+233 VESDPTVITMVIPLA
-248 GTKTLK
+248 DTTTLT

-259 INCERGGSELKKKS
+259 INCEKGGSELTKKS
-273 DLAVVPGT
+273 GLRVKPGT
-281 IVTFP
+281 VVTFP

-361 STLKGLNTD
+361 STLKGLNRD

-396 GITTILNRAFAY
+396 GIITISNRAFSY
-408 SGYTEIVLPTT
+408 SGYTEIVLPST
-419 LTKISGSPSNGCD
+419 LTQISGSPSNGCD
-432 SLVWKV
+432 SLRWKV
-438 ADGNKYFK
+438 AEGNKSFK
-446 ADEKGAL
+446 ADEEGAL
-453 CDFGMTTL
+453 YDFGMTTL
-461 MALNGGSGD
+461 MVLNGGSGD
-470 SYIVKDGT
+470 SYAVKDGT

-488 NSVIKTLTIPASV
+488 NSVIKKLTIPASV
-501 TRLSGDCISG
+501 TKLSADCISG

-519 CLGTKPAEFRPNSGT
+519 CLRTVPAEFKPNSGT

-556 KEKWAALLKE
+556 KKMWAVLLDE
-566 GNWVVKEIAGLS
+566 GNWEVKE
-578 NVKEGY
+578 VKELQN

>member
-25 DIEPVSKGVDFFAH
+25 DIEPESKGVDFFAH
-39 VGNVDTKTSIDG
+39 VDNVDTKTSIDG

-63 IQVTEKH
+63 IQVTKNH
-70 LHNASNPGAY
+70 LAY
-80 STTLGIYKLADD
+80 ATTLGIYKLADD
-92 AAGTSVGRFTYSS
+92 AAGTNVGRFTYSS
-105 GGEQITGDEEF
+105 GAEQITGDEEF

-123 YCTANK
+123 YCTAHK
-129 SNGYF
+129 DNGYF

-144 EDNIGDKLP
+144 EDNIGEKLP
-153 LPMYGIGSNRSV
+153 LPMYGIGSNRNVS
-165 DFKYAGAVIKLRVWS
+165 FNYAGAVLKLRVWS

-195 LSKKAFTYVK
+195 LSKRAFTFVT
-205 DGKWQGLSKA
+205 DGKWHQKLWNA
-215 YDVNNLN
+215 YSVNNLN

-233 DESNPTVITMIIPLA
+233 VESDPTVITMVIPLA
-248 GTKTLK
+248 DTTTLT

-259 INCERGGSELKKKS
+259 INCEKGGSELKKKS
-273 DLAVVPGT
+273 GLKVKPGT
-281 IVTFP
+281 VVTFP
-286 VKELTIEP
+286 VKELAIVP

-313 AEKSVKVTMVPSS
+313 AKDSVRVTMVPSS
-326 KLSEGNFQ
+326 KLSRDDFHD
-334 KIMEATRNLHNKD
+334 IMEATRNLDNKN

-361 STLKGLNTD
+361 STLEGLTTD
-370 NSYVGFCGG
+370 NKYVGFCGG
-379 SNRDNGIKN
+379 SNLDKGIKN

-396 GITTILNRAFAY
+396 GIVTISNRAFSY
-408 SGYTEIVLPTT
+408 SDYTEIVLPST
-419 LTKISGSPSNGCD
+419 LTQISGSPSNGCD
-432 SLVWKV
+432 SLRWKV
-438 ADGNKYFK
+438 AAGNKSFK
-446 ADEKGAL
+446 VDEEGAL
-453 CDFGMTTL
+453 YDFGMTTL
-461 MALNGGSGD
+461 MVLNGGSGD
-470 SYIVKDGT
+470 SYTVKDGT

-501 TRLSGDCISG
+501 KQLSADCISG

-519 CLGTKPAEFRPNSGT
+519 CLGTNPAAFKPNTGK
-534 NKVGPANQT
+534 NKVGPSDKT
-543 KTLYVPKGCVEIY
+543 KTLYVPKGCVETY

-566 GNWVVKEIAGLS
+566 GNWEVKELH
-578 NVKEGY
+578 N

>member
-39 VGNVDTKTSIDG
+39 VDNVDTKTSIDG

-92 AAGTSVGRFTYSS
+92 AAGTNVGRFTYSS
-105 GGEQITGDEEF
+105 GGEQIKGDEEF

-153 LPMYGIGSNRSV
+153 LPMYGIGSNRNV

-195 LSKKAFTYVK
+195 LSKRAFTFVK
-205 DGKWQGLSKA
+205 DGKWHQKLWNA
-215 YDVNNLN
+215 YSVNNLN

-233 DESNPTVITMIIPLA
+233 VESDPTMITMVIPLA
-248 GTKTLK
+248 DTTTLT

-259 INCERGGSELKKKS
+259 INCEKGGSELTKKS
-273 DLAVVPGT
+273 GLRVKPGT
-281 IVTFP
+281 VVTFP
-286 VKELTIEP
+286 VKELIIVP

-313 AEKSVKVTMVPSS
+313 AKDSVRVTMVPSS

-334 KIMEATRNLHNKD
+334 KIMEATRNLHDKN

-361 STLKGLNTD
+361 STLRGLNTD

-379 SNRDNGIKN
+379 INRDKGIKN
-388 ISKFYLPE
+388 IRKFYLPE
-396 GITTILNRAFAY
+396 GITTILNRAFSY
-408 SGYTEIVLPTT
+408 SGYTEIVLPST
-419 LTKISGSPSNGCD
+419 LTQISGSPSNGCD

-438 ADGNKYFK
+438 AKGNKSFK

-453 CDFGMTTL
+453 YDFGMTTL
-461 MALNGGSGD
+461 MVLNGGSGD

-501 TRLSGDCISG
+501 TKLSADCISG

-519 CLGTKPAEFRPNSGT
+519 CLGTVPAEFKPNSGT
-534 NKVGPANQT
+534 NKVGPANQL

-556 KEKWAALLKE
+556 KDKWAALLAE
-566 GNWVVKEIAGLS
+566 GNWDVKELQ
-578 NVKEGY
+578 N

>member
-1 MRKLYFAGC
+1 MRNLYFAGC

-39 VGNVDTKTSIDG
+39 VDNVDTKTSING
-51 LKVLWAKKDSIA
+51 LQVLWAKKDSIA
-63 IQVTEKH
+63 IQVTENH
-70 LHNASNPGAY
+70 LDNASSPRAY

-92 AAGTSVGRFTYSS
+92 AAGTNVGRFTYSS
-105 GGEQITGDEEF
+105 GEQIKGDEEF

-134 YVDFPMTQYY
+134 YVDFPMTQWY

-153 LPMYGIGSNRSV
+153 LPMYGIGSDRNV

-195 LSKKAFTYVK
+195 LSKRAFTYVK
-205 DGKWQGLSKA
+205 DGKWQRLWNA
-215 YDVNNLN
+215 YSVNNLN
-222 MNMRKPLEISN
+222 MNMRNPLEISN
-233 DESNPTVITMIIPLA
+233 IESDPTVITMIVPLA
-248 GTKTLK
+248 DTTTLT

-259 INCERGGSELKKKS
+259 INCEKGGSELTKKS
-273 DLAVVPGT
+273 GLRVKPGT
-281 IVTFP
+281 VVTFP
-286 VKELTIEP
+286 VKELIIDP

-313 AEKSVKVTMVPSS
+313 AEKSVKVTMVAAS

-334 KIMEATRNLHNKD
+334 KIMEATRNLHDKN
-347 KKIVLDLSGANAKE
+347 KKIVLDLSGANAEK
-361 STLKGLNTD
+361 SILQGLTD

-379 SNRDNGIKN
+379 SNRDKGIKN
-388 ISKFYLPE
+388 ISKFYLPK
-396 GITTILNRAFAY
+396 GITTILNRAFSY
-408 SGYTEIVLPTT
+408 SGYTEIVLPST
-419 LTKISGSPSNGCD
+419 LTQISGSPSNGCD
-432 SLVWKV
+432 LLRWKV
-438 ADGNKYFK
+438 AEGNKSFK

-453 CDFGMTTL
+453 YDFGMTTL
-461 MALNGGSGD
+461 MVLNGGSGD
-470 SYIVKDGT
+470 SYVVKDGT

-501 TRLSGDCISG
+501 TKLSGDCISG

-519 CLGTKPAEFRPNSGT
+519 CLGREPAEFKPNSGT
-534 NKVGPANQT
+534 NKVGPSDKT
-543 KTLYVPKGCVEIY
+543 KTLYVPKGCVDIY
-556 KEKWAALLKE
+556 TEKWAALLAE
-566 GNWVVKEIAGLS
+566 GNWEVKEWP
-578 NVKEGY
+578 N

>member
-25 DIEPVSKGVDFFAH
+25 DIEPESKGVDFFAH
-39 VGNVDTKTSIDG
+39 VDNVDTKTSIDG

-63 IQVTEKH
+63 IQVTKNH
-70 LHNASNPGAY
+70 LDNASRPREYA
-80 STTLGIYKLADD
+80 TTLGIYKLADD
-92 AAGTSVGRFTYSS
+92 AAGTNVGRFTYSS
-105 GGEQITGDEEF
+105 GAEQITGDEEF

-129 SNGYF
+129 GNGYF

-153 LPMYGIGSNRSV
+153 LPMYGIGSNRNV

-195 LSKKAFTYVK
+195 LSKRAFTYVK

-233 DESNPTVITMIIPLA
+233 VESDPTVITMIIPLA

-273 DLAVVPGT
+273 DLKVNPGT
-281 IVTFP
+281 VVTFP
-286 VKELTIEP
+286 VTELIIEP

-313 AEKSVKVTMVPSS
+313 AKNSVKVTMVSAS
-326 KLSEGNFQ
+326 KLHEDVFRE
-334 KIMEATRNLHNKD
+334 IMKATRSLENR
-347 KKIVLDLSGANAKE
+347 IVLDLSVANAEK
-361 STLKGLNTD
+361 SILQGLTD
-370 NSYVGFCGG
+370 DKYVGFCGG

-396 GITTILNRAFAY
+396 GITTILNRAFSY
-408 SGYTEIVLPTT
+408 SGYTEIVLPST
-419 LTKISGSPSNGCD
+419 LTQISGSPSNGCD

-438 ADGNKYFK
+438 AEGNKSFK
-446 ADEKGAL
+446 ADEEGAL
-453 CDFGMTTL
+453 YDFGMTTL

-501 TRLSGDCISG
+501 TKLSADCISG

-519 CLGTKPAEFRPNSGT
+519 CLGTKPAEFIPNTGK
-534 NKVGPANQT
+534 NKVGPSNKT
-543 KTLYVPKGCVEIY
+543 KFLYVPTGCGKDYEA
-556 KEKWAALLKE
+556 KWKTLLDE
-566 GNWVVKEIAGLS
+566 GNWQVVER
-578 NVKEGY
+578 N

>member
-10 VFAAVACLG
+10 VFAAVAFAC

-25 DIEPVSKGVDFFAH
+25 DIEIEQESAGVDFFAQID
-39 VGNVDTKTSIDG
+39 NVNTKTSIDG
-51 LKVLWAKKDSIA
+51 LKVRWEKDDEIA
-63 IQVTEKH
+63 IQVTRNHTE
-70 LHNASNPGAY
+70 NASTPKGY
-80 STTLGIYKLADD
+80 STSLGIYRLTDD
-92 AAGTSVGRFTYSS
+92 AAGTNVGKFTHNR
-105 GGEQITGDEEF
+105 GEEKIIGDEEF

-123 YCTANK
+123 DCFVNEG
-129 SNGYF
+129 NGYF
-134 YVDFPMTQYY
+134 YVDFPTTQWY
-144 EDNIGDKLP
+144 EDNIGNKLQ
-153 LPMYGIGSNRSV
+153 LPMYGVGKNRIV
-165 DFKYAGAVIKLRVWS
+165 DFNYAGAVIKLRVWS

-189 VISADN
+189 VISAGN
-195 LSKKAFTYVK
+195 LSKRAFTYVK
-205 DGKWQGLSKA
+205 DKKWQRLWNA
-215 YDVNNLN
+215 YSVNNLN
-222 MNMRKPLEISN
+222 MNMRNPLEISN

-248 GTKTLK
+248 DTTTLT

-259 INCERGGSELKKKS
+259 INCEKGGSELTKKS
-273 DLAVVPGT
+273 GLRVKPGT
-281 IVTFP
+281 VVTFP
-286 VKELTIEP
+286 VKELIIEP

-361 STLKGLNTD
+361 STLKGLNRD

-432 SLVWKV
+432 SLRWKV
-438 ADGNKYFK
+438 AEGNKSFK
-446 ADEKGAL
+446 ADEEGAL
-453 CDFGMTTL
+453 YDYKMETL
-461 MALNGGSGD
+461 MVLNGGSGD
-470 SYIVKDGT
+470 SYTVKDGT

-501 TRLSGDCISG
+501 TILSRDCISG
-511 TPNLTTII
+511 TPNLITII
-519 CLGTKPAEFRPNSGT
+519 CLGRKPAEFKPNSGT
-534 NKVGPANQT
+534 NKVGPSKQL

-556 KEKWAALLKE
+556 KEKWAALLAE
-566 GNWVVKEIAGLS
+566 GNWEVKELQ
-578 NVKEGY
+578 N

>member
-10 VFAAVACLG
+10 VFAAVAYLG

-39 VGNVDTKTSIDG
+39 VDNVDTKTSIDG
-51 LKVLWAKKDSIA
+51 LQVLWAKKDSIA

-70 LHNASNPGAY
+70 LDNASRPREYA
-80 STTLGIYKLADD
+80 TTLGIYKLADD
-92 AAGTSVGRFTYSS
+92 AANTSVGRFTYSS
-105 GGEQITGDEEF
+105 GGEQIKGDEEF

-134 YVDFPMTQYY
+134 YVEFPMTQYY
-144 EDNIGDKLP
+144 EDNIGEKLP
-153 LPMYGIGSNRSV
+153 LPMYGIGSNRNVS
-165 DFKYAGAVIKLRVWS
+165 FNYAGAVLKLRVWS

-195 LSKKAFTYVK
+195 LSKKAFTFVQ
-205 DGKWQGLSKA
+205 DGTWQRLWNSHT
-215 YDVNNLN
+215 VQNLN
-222 MNMRKPLEISN
+222 MKMRNPLEISN

-248 GTKTLK
+248 GTKTLT

-259 INCERGGSELKKKS
+259 INCEKGGSELKKKS
-273 DLAVVPGT
+273 GLEVKPGT
-281 IVTFP
+281 VVTFP
-286 VKELTIEP
+286 VKELIIEP

-313 AEKSVKVTMVPSS
+313 AKDSVKVTMVSAS
-326 KLSEGNFQ
+326 KLHEDVFRD
-334 KIMEATRNLHNKD
+334 IMKATRSLEN
-347 KKIVLDLSGANAKE
+347 KIVLDLSGSNAEK
-361 STLKGLNTD
+361 SILQGLTD

-388 ISKFYLPE
+388 ISKFSLPE
-396 GITTILNRAFAY
+396 GITTILNRAFSY
-408 SGYTEIVLPTT
+408 SGYTEIVLPST
-419 LTKISGSPSNGCD
+419 LTQISGSPSNGCD

-438 ADGNKYFK
+438 AAGNKSFK
-446 ADEKGAL
+446 VDEKGAL
-453 CDFGMTTL
+453 YDYDMKTL
-461 MALNGGSGD
+461 MVLNGGSGD
-470 SYIVKDGT
+470 SYTVKDGT

-501 TRLSGDCISG
+501 TKLSADCISG

-519 CLGTKPAEFRPNSGT
+519 CLGTKPAEFIPNTGK
-534 NKVGPANQT
+534 NKVGPVNKT
-543 KTLYVPKGCVEIY
+543 KTLYVPNGCVEIY
-556 KEKWAALLKE
+556 KEKWAALLAE
-566 GNWVVKEIAGLS
+566 GNWEVKE
-578 NVKEGY
+578 VKELQN

>member
-25 DIEPVSKGVDFFAH
+25 DIEPESKGVDFFAH
-39 VGNVDTKTSIDG
+39 VDNVDTKTSING
-51 LKVLWAKKDSIA
+51 LQVLWAKKDSIA

-70 LHNASNPGAY
+70 LHNASSPGEYA
-80 STTLGIYKLADD
+80 TTLGIYKLADD

-105 GGEQITGDEEF
+105 GGEQIKGDEEF

-123 YCTANK
+123 DCKANK
-129 SNGYF
+129 DNGYF
-134 YVDFPMTQYY
+134 YVEFPMTQYY
-144 EDNIGDKLP
+144 EDNIGEKLP
-153 LPMYGIGSNRSV
+153 LPMYGIGSNRNVS
-165 DFKYAGAVIKLRVWS
+165 FNYAGAVLKLRVWS

-205 DGKWQGLSKA
+205 DGKWLTKLCNAHTVQ
-215 YDVNNLN
+215 NLN
-222 MNMRKPLEISN
+222 MKMRNPLEISN
-233 DESNPTVITMIIPLA
+233 VESDPTVITMIIPLA
-248 GTKTLK
+248 DTTILK

-259 INCERGGSELKKKS
+259 INCEKGGSELKKKS
-273 DLAVVPGT
+273 DLRVKPGT
-281 IVTFP
+281 VVTFP

-313 AEKSVKVTMVPSS
+313 AKDSVKVTMVSAS
-326 KLSEGNFQ
+326 KLHEDVFRD
-334 KIMEATRNLHNKD
+334 IMKATRSLEN
-347 KKIVLDLSGANAKE
+347 KIVLDLSGANAEK
-361 STLKGLNTD
+361 SILQGLTD
-370 NSYVGFCGG
+370 NKYVGFCGG
-379 SNRDNGIKN
+379 SNRDKGIKN

-396 GITTILNRAFAY
+396 GIATILNRAFAY

-432 SLVWKV
+432 SLRWKV
-438 ADGNKYFK
+438 AEGNKSFK
-446 ADEKGAL
+446 ADEEGAL
-453 CDFGMTTL
+453 YDYKMETL
-461 MALNGGSGD
+461 MVLNGGSGD
-470 SYIVKDGT
+470 SYTVKDGT

-501 TRLSGDCISG
+501 TKLSADCISG

-519 CLGTKPAEFRPNSGT
+519 CLGTVPAEFKPNTGK
-534 NKVGPANQT
+534 NKVGPVNKT
-543 KTLYVPKGCVEIY
+543 KTLYVPEGCVEIY
-556 KEKWAALLKE
+556 KKQWAALLAE
-566 GNWVVKEIAGLS
+566 GNWEVKDLQ
-578 NVKEGY
+578 N

>member
-1 MRKLYFAGC
+1 MRNLYFVGC
-10 VFAAVACLG
+10 VIAAVACLG

-39 VGNVDTKTSIDG
+39 VDNVDTKTSIDG
-51 LKVLWAKKDSIA
+51 LQVLWAKKDSIA
-63 IQVTEKH
+63 IQVTENH
-70 LHNASNPGAY
+70 LDNASSPRAY
-80 STTLGIYKLADD
+80 STTLGIYKLADN
-92 AAGTSVGRFTYSS
+92 AAGTNVGRFTYSS
-105 GGEQITGDEEF
+105 GGEQIKGDEEF

-134 YVDFPMTQYY
+134 YVDFPMTQWY

-153 LPMYGIGSNRSV
+153 LPMYGIGSDRNV

-195 LSKKAFTYVK
+195 LSKRAFTYVK

-273 DLAVVPGT
+273 DLEVNPGT

-313 AEKSVKVTMVPSS
+313 AKDSVKVTMVSAS
-326 KLSEGNFQ
+326 KLHEDVFRD
-334 KIMEATRNLHNKD
+334 IMKATRSLEN
-347 KKIVLDLSGANAKE
+347 KIVLDLSGANAEK
-361 STLKGLNTD
+361 SILQGLTD
-370 NSYVGFCGG
+370 NKYVGFCGG

-432 SLVWKV
+432 SLVWKI
-438 ADGNKYFK
+438 ADGNKSFK

-453 CDFGMTTL
+453 YDYGMKTL
-461 MALNGGSGD
+461 MVLNGGSGD
-470 SYIVKDGT
+470 SYTVKDGT
-478 TTIREWALYE
+478 TKIREWALYE

-501 TRLSGDCISG
+501 TELSADCISG

-519 CLGTKPAEFRPNSGT
+519 CRGTKPAEFIPNTGK
-534 NKVGPANQT
+534 NKVGPVNKT
-543 KTLYVPKGCVEIY
+543 KTLYVPNGCGKDYEA
-556 KEKWAALLKE
+556 KWKTLLDE
-566 GNWVVKEIAGLS
+566 GNWQVVEQD
-578 NVKEGY
+578 

>member
-1 MRKLYFAGC
+1 MRKLYFAVC

-39 VGNVDTKTSIDG
+39 VDNVDTKTSIDG
-51 LKVLWAKKDSIA
+51 LQVLWAKKDSIA

-70 LHNASNPGAY
+70 LHNASSPGVYA
-80 STTLGIYKLADD
+80 TTLGIYKLADD
-92 AAGTSVGRFTYSS
+92 AANTSVGRFTYSS
-105 GGEQITGDEEF
+105 GGEQIKGDEEF

-123 YCTANK
+123 DCKPNK
-129 SNGYF
+129 DNGYF

-144 EDNIGDKLP
+144 EDNIGEKLP
-153 LPMYGIGSNRSV
+153 LPMYGIGSNRNVS
-165 DFKYAGAVIKLRVWS
+165 FNYAGAVLKLRVWS

-205 DGKWQGLSKA
+205 DGKWLTKLCNAHTVQ
-215 YDVNNLN
+215 NLN
-222 MNMRKPLEISN
+222 MKMRNPLEISN
-233 DESNPTVITMIIPLA
+233 VESDPTVITMIIPLA
-248 GTKTLK
+248 DTTILK

-259 INCERGGSELKKKS
+259 INCEKGGSELKKKS
-273 DLAVVPGT
+273 DLRVEPGT
-281 IVTFP
+281 VVTFP
-286 VKELTIEP
+286 VTKLTIEP
-294 DRMFVDGL
+294 DRMFVDDVY

-326 KLSEGNFQ
+326 RLRKNTF
-334 KIMEATRNLHNKD
+334 KDIMEATRNLINKN
-347 KKIVLDLSGANAKE
+347 KKIVLDLSRAIADT
-361 STLKGLNTD
+361 STLEGLN
-370 NSYVGFCGG
+370 NNNKYVGFCGG

-396 GITTILNRAFAY
+396 GITTILNRAFSY
-408 SGYTEIVLPTT
+408 SGYTEIVLPST

-432 SLVWKV
+432 SLRWKV
-438 ADGNKYFK
+438 AEGNKSFK

-453 CDFGMTTL
+453 YDFGMTTL
-461 MALNGGSGD
+461 MVLNGGSGD

-501 TRLSGDCISG
+501 TKLSADCISG

-519 CLGTKPAEFRPNSGT
+519 CLGRKPAEFRPNSGT
-534 NKVGPANQT
+534 NKVGPSKLT

-556 KEKWAALLKE
+556 KDKWAALLAE
-566 GNWVVKEIAGLS
+566 GNWKVEER
-578 NVKEGY
+578 N

>member
-1 MRKLYFAGC
+1 MRNLYFVGC
-10 VFAAVACLG
+10 VIAAVAFVC

-25 DIEPVSKGVDFFAH
+25 DIEIEQESAGVDFFAQID
-39 VGNVDTKTSIDG
+39 NVNTKTSIDG
-51 LKVLWAKKDSIA
+51 LKVRWEKDDEIA
-63 IQVTEKH
+63 IQVTRNHTE
-70 LHNASNPGAY
+70 NASTPKGY
-80 STTLGIYKLADD
+80 STSLGIYRLTDD
-92 AAGTSVGRFTYSS
+92 AAGTNVGKFTHNR
-105 GGEQITGDEEF
+105 GEEKITGGEEF

-123 YCTANK
+123 DCFVNEG
-129 SNGYF
+129 NGYF
-134 YVDFPMTQYY
+134 YVDFPTTQWY
-144 EDNIGDKLP
+144 EDNIGNKLQ
-153 LPMYGIGSNRSV
+153 LPMYGVGKNRTV
-165 DFKYAGAVIKLRVWS
+165 DFNYAGAVIKLLVWS

-195 LSKKAFTYVK
+195 LSKRAFTYVK

-273 DLAVVPGT
+273 GLEVKPGT
-281 IVTFP
+281 VVTFP
-286 VKELTIEP
+286 VKELIIEP

-313 AEKSVKVTMVPSS
+313 ARDSVRVTMVPSS
-326 KLSEGNFQ
+326 KLSKEGFHD
-334 KIMEATRNLHNKD
+334 IMEATRNLDDKN

-361 STLKGLNTD
+361 NILEGLSKD
-370 NSYVGFCGG
+370 NKNYTGFCGG

-396 GITTILNRAFAY
+396 GIITILNRAFSY
-408 SGYTEIVLPTT
+408 SGYTEIVLPST
-419 LTKISGSPSNGCD
+419 LTQISGSPSNGCD
-432 SLVWKV
+432 SLRWKV
-438 ADGNKYFK
+438 AAGNKSFK
-446 ADEKGAL
+446 ADEEGAL
-453 CDFGMTTL
+453 YDYKMETL
-461 MALNGGSGD
+461 MVLNGGSGD
-470 SYIVKDGT
+470 SYTVKDGT

-488 NSVIKTLTIPASV
+488 NSKIKTLTIPASV
-501 TRLSGDCISG
+501 TKLSGDCISA

-519 CLGTKPAEFRPNSGT
+519 CLGTVPAEFKPNSGT
-534 NKVGPANQT
+534 NKVGPSKLT
-543 KTLYVPKGCVEIY
+543 KTLYVPKGCVENY
-556 KEKWAALLKE
+556 KKQWAALLAE
-566 GNWVVKEIAGLS
+566 GNWDVKDVKELQ
-578 NVKEGY
+578 N

>member
-1 MRKLYFAGC
+1 MRNLYFVGC
-10 VFAAVACLG
+10 VFAAFACLG

-25 DIEPVSKGVDFFAH
+25 DIEPESKGVDFFAH
-39 VGNVDTKTSIDG
+39 VDNVDTKTSIDG
-51 LKVLWAKKDSIA
+51 LQVLWAKKDSIA
-63 IQVTEKH
+63 IQVTENH
-70 LHNASNPGAY
+70 LDNASSPRAY
-80 STTLGIYKLADD
+80 STTLGIYKLADN
-92 AAGTSVGRFTYSS
+92 AAGTNVGRFTYSS
-105 GGEQITGDEEF
+105 GGEQIKGDEEF

-134 YVDFPMTQYY
+134 YVDFPTTQWY
-144 EDNIGDKLP
+144 EDNIGNKLP
-153 LPMYGIGSNRSV
+153 LPMYGIGSNRTV
-165 DFKYAGAVIKLRVWS
+165 DFNYAGAVIKLRVWS

-189 VISADN
+189 VISAGN
-195 LSKKAFTYVK
+195 LSKRAFTYVK
-205 DGKWQGLSKA
+205 DKKWQRLWNA
-215 YDVNNLN
+215 YNVNNLN
-222 MNMRKPLEISN
+222 MNMRNPLEISN

-248 GTKTLK
+248 DTTTLT

-259 INCERGGSELKKKS
+259 INCEKGGSELTKKS
-273 DLAVVPGT
+273 GLRVKPGT
-281 IVTFP
+281 VVTFP

-313 AEKSVKVTMVPSS
+313 AKDSVKVTMVSAS
-326 KLSEGNFQ
+326 KLLEDVFSG
-334 KIMEATRNLHNKD
+334 IMKATRSLEN
-347 KKIVLDLSGANAKE
+347 KIVLDLSGANAKE

-379 SNRDNGIKN
+379 SNRDKGIKN

-396 GITTILNRAFAY
+396 GITTILNRAFSY
-408 SGYTEIVLPTT
+408 SGYTEIVLPST
-419 LTKISGSPSNGCD
+419 LTQISGSPSNGCD

-438 ADGNKYFK
+438 AAGNKSFK

-453 CDFGMTTL
+453 YNHDMKTL
-461 MALNGGSGD
+461 MVLNGGSGD
-470 SYIVKDGT
+470 SYAVKDGT

-501 TRLSGDCISG
+501 TKLSADCISG

-519 CLGTKPAEFRPNSGT
+519 CLGTVPAEFKPNTGK

-556 KEKWAALLKE
+556 KEKWAVLLAE
-566 GNWVVKEIAGLS
+566 GNWEVKE
-578 NVKEGY
+578 VKELQN

>member
-1 MRKLYFAGC
+1 MRKLYFAVC

-39 VGNVDTKTSIDG
+39 VDNVDTKTSIDG
-51 LKVLWAKKDSIA
+51 LQVLWAKKDSIA
-63 IQVTEKH
+63 IQVTENH
-70 LHNASNPGAY
+70 LDNASSPRAY
-80 STTLGIYKLADD
+80 STTLGIYKLADN
-92 AAGTSVGRFTYSS
+92 AAGTNVGRFTYSS
-105 GGEQITGDEEF
+105 GGEQIKGDEEF

-134 YVDFPMTQYY
+134 YVDFPMTQWY

-153 LPMYGIGSNRSV
+153 LPMYGIGSDRNV

-195 LSKKAFTYVK
+195 LSKRAFTYVK
-205 DGKWQGLSKA
+205 DGKWLSRLWDA
-215 YDVNNLN
+215 YSVNNLN

-273 DLAVVPGT
+273 GLEVKPGT
-281 IVTFP
+281 VVTFP
-286 VKELTIEP
+286 VKELIIEP

-313 AEKSVKVTMVPSS
+313 AKDSVKVTMVSAS
-326 KLSEGNFQ
+326 KLHEDVFSG
-334 KIMEATRNLHNKD
+334 IMKATRSLEN
-347 KKIVLDLSGANAKE
+347 KIVLDLSGANAKE

-396 GITTILNRAFAY
+396 GITTILNRAFSY
-408 SGYTEIVLPTT
+408 SGYTEIVLPST
-419 LTKISGSPSNGCD
+419 LTQISGSPSNGCD

-438 ADGNKYFK
+438 AAGNKSFK
-446 ADEKGAL
+446 ADENGAL
-453 CDFGMTTL
+453 YDYDMKTL
-461 MALNGGSGD
+461 MVLNGGSGD
-470 SYIVKDGT
+470 SYAVKDGT

-488 NSVIKTLTIPASV
+488 NSVIKKLTIPASV
-501 TRLSGDCISG
+501 TVLSRDCISG

-519 CLGTKPAEFRPNSGT
+519 CLGTVPAEFKPNTGK
-534 NKVGPANQT
+534 NKVGPANQI

-556 KEKWAALLKE
+556 KKMWAVLLAE
-566 GNWVVKEIAGLS
+566 GNWEVKE
-578 NVKEGY
+578 VKELQN